1 MHHRSSRI
9 NPDMAEKSPSSTP
22 KREYPKFFEKSIPI
36 AIGILVVIIIGMLIF
51 AFGVLLGLIPGI

>member
-1 MHHRSSRI
+1 MVDKSSG
-9 NPDMAEKSPSSTP
+9 STP

-51 AFGVLLGLIPGI
+51 AIGVILGLFSGV

>member
-1 MHHRSSRI
+1 MVDKAP
-9 NPDMAEKSPSSTP
+9 NPAP

-51 AFGVLLGLIPGI
+51 AIGVILGLFNGI

>member
-1 MHHRSSRI
+1 MV
-9 NPDMAEKSPSSTP
+9 DKSPNSTP

-51 AFGVLLGLIPGI
+51 AIGIILGLFSGV

>member
-1 MHHRSSRI
+1 MV
-9 NPDMAEKSPSSTP
+9 DKSPDSTS

-51 AFGVLLGLIPGI
+51 AILVILGMFSGV

>member
-1 MHHRSSRI
+1 
-9 NPDMAEKSPSSTP
+9 MADKSPDTP

-51 AFGVLLGLIPGI
+51 AIGVILGLVSGV